1 VLGKLTAVQ
10 SSSLNCIK
18 RMVLIVATSIYFRT
32 PLSKQSLFGLCT
44 ILVGFGAF
52 TYYRNQREGRA
63 AAVENEKK
71 RDSNV

>member
-1 VLGKLTAVQ
+1 
-10 SSSLNCIK
+10 
-18 RMVLIVATSIYFRT
+18 MVLILATSIYFRT
-32 PLSKQSLFGLCT
+32 PLSKQSLCGLLT

-71 RDSNV
+71 KDSNV